1 VQPASLIALGALFSA
16 GLIADIISRK
26 TGLPR
31 VTLFLFVGLAL
42 SGAGF
47 DLIPADLQAWYDML

>member
-1 VQPASLIALGALFSA
+1 LA

-42 SGAGF
+42 CGAGF
-47 DLIPADLQAWYDML
+47 DLIHADLQAWYDML